1 MRDTELK
8 STLDHFLAQGVC
20 PKLVVT
26 DSQAFARVSKDV
38 PENITLTSFSILFAR
53 YKGELETQLKGVAA
67 LSSIEDGDH
76 ILIAPPFIVSRSELD
91 FIVDTLHKVIS
102 EETHKL
108 ASHPL

>member
-1 MRDTELK
+1 VELVRDKARKTPFDPALK
-8 STLDHFLAQGVC
+8 LHAAIKAQCMAHGL
-20 PKLVVT
+20 LVYPMGGT
-26 DSQAFARVSKDV
+26 IDGQ
-38 PENITLTSFSILFAR
+38 
-53 YKGELETQLKGVAA
+53 Q
-67 LSSIEDGDH
+67 GDH